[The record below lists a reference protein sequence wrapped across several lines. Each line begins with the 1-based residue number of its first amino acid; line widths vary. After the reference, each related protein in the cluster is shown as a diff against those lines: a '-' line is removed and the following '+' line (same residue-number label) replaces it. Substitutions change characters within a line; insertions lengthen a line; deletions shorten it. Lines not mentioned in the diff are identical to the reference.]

1 MNRPKKFNTY
11 TGRDKYKE
19 PETKYQKNLTS
30 LRSIQSVTSEENYYG
45 TKSSAPIRTDDKV
58 ETMINEIHIVQPS
71 HGNNISNYLLE
82 DEDKLNEEGERLINK
97 LKEGIKE
104 TKQKRNIVLLT
115 NNNIPTTSSNNFLTK
130 ISLDS
135 SKTNRYEQYNTEQL
149 AYKAYNKYSK
159 CRPKDAN
166 FLDRMKFY
174 AIKNQTKFDAVNII
188 VEKSK
193 KKISEKEKI
202 LTFNRLIEDSNRRA
216 EVKNR
221 INLIHSNKD
230 VATEMFDNKNNMIHP
245 PKKKFDKDKW
255 EKRYKSQIQKVNERQ
270 RSCDLLRKQKEEE
283 QKMKEDQE
291 VEQMKKYRRTASK
304 EQISMISERLY
315 NEGRTHRVKSVSNLR
330 LRNSYMSNLNST
342 YSDMR
347 KKSKQS
353 SPYKK
358 KNYFKKYSFQSQ
370 NNDKYSEKNSRR
382 SSKINISYTKI
393 KNNDSH
399 KTKSKNYVTSLNAE
413 KLIESF
419 FIRK

>member
-1 MNRPKKFNTY
+1 MVF
-11 TGRDKYKE
+11 
-19 PETKYQKNLTS
+19 L
-30 LRSIQSVTSEENYYG
+30 
-45 TKSSAPIRTDDKV
+45 
-58 ETMINEIHIVQPS
+58 
-71 HGNNISNYLLE
+71 
-82 DEDKLNEEGERLINK
+82 
-97 LKEGIKE
+97 
-104 TKQKRNIVLLT
+104 QKRNIVLLT

-230 VATEMFDNKNNMIHP
+230 VAKEMFDNKNNMIHP

-370 NNDKYSEKNSRR
+370 NNDKYSEKNSIR
-382 SSKINISYTKI
+382 SSKINTSYTKI

>member
-71 HGNNISNYLLE
+71 HNNNISNYLLE

-174 AIKNQTKFDAVNII
+174 AIKNQTKSDAVNII

-230 VATEMFDNKNNMIHP
+230 VAKEMFDNKNNMIHP

-370 NNDKYSEKNSRR
+370 NNDKYSEKNSIR
-382 SSKINISYTKI
+382 SSKINTSYTKI

>member
-30 LRSIQSVTSEENYYG
+30 LRSIQSVTSEENYCG
-45 TKSSAPIRTDDKV
+45 TKTSVPIRTDDKV

-71 HGNNISNYLLE
+71 HNNSISDYLLE

-245 PKKKFDKDKW
+245 PKKKFDRDKW

-370 NNDKYSEKNSRR
+370 NNDKYSEKNSIR
-382 SSKINISYTKI
+382 SSKINTSYTKI

>member
-19 PETKYQKNLTS
+19 PETKYQNNLTS

-71 HGNNISNYLLE
+71 HNNSISDYLLE

-174 AIKNQTKFDAVNII
+174 AIKNQTKSDAVNII

-370 NNDKYSEKNSRR
+370 NNDKYSEKNSIR
-382 SSKINISYTKI
+382 SSKINTSYTKI

>member
-71 HGNNISNYLLE
+71 HNNNISNYLLE

-370 NNDKYSEKNSRR
+370 NNDKYSEKNSIR
-382 SSKINISYTKI
+382 SSKINTSYTKI